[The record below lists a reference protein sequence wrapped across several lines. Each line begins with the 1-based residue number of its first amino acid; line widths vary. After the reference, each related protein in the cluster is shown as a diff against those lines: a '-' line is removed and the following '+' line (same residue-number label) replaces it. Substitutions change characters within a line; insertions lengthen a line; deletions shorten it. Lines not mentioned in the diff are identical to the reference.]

1 MEIQTNLSKVV
12 NSWVRKK
19 INQLSSVEKIQAGVK
34 ENETYENGVSL
45 SKVMLCNEFGTSKIP
60 SRPALRITIKDNLEE
75 WYNILIK
82 ELEKEKTLLQAS
94 HVIGLK
100 MKADIIKSISSDIPP
115 VNSLTTLIAY
125 RKYLQGKKLSKNKVV
140 QGVLD
145 KKTLIF
151 TGKLVKSMTYQV
163 FRKKK

>member
-82 ELEKEKTLLQAS
+82 ELEKEK
-94 HVIGLK
+94 HFC
-100 MKADIIKSISSDIPP
+100 
-115 VNSLTTLIAY
+115 
-125 RKYLQGKKLSKNKVV
+125 KLH
-140 QGVLD
+140 
-145 KKTLIF
+145 
-151 TGKLVKSMTYQV
+151 M
-163 FRKKK
+163 